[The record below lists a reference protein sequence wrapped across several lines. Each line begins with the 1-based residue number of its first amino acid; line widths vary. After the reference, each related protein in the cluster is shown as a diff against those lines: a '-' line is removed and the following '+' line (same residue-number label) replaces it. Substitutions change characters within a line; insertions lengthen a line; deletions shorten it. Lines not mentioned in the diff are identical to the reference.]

1 MFTVLSLLSA
11 AETTSS
17 GGSLLG
23 MLPLVAIF
31 AAMYFLLLRPQ
42 RKRQKETRNLQT
54 SLQEGDEI
62 ITSSGIYGW
71 ISSVEDNYFWVEIA
85 KDTEVRVSK
94 SAVVNRVSTNS
105 QSSDNSEEKKIASAK
120 ASLFNSW
127 FAV

>member
-71 ISSVEDNYFWVEIA
+71 ISSFEDNYFWVEIA

-105 QSSDNSEEKKIASAK
+105 QSSDNSEEKK
-120 ASLFNSW
+120 
-127 FAV
+127 

>member
-17 GGSLLG
+17 GGSLLS

-42 RKRQKETRNLQT
+42 RKRQKETRNLQS

-62 ITSSGIYGW
+62 IMSSGLYGW

-105 QSSDNSEEKKIASAK
+105 QSSDNSEEKK
-120 ASLFNSW
+120 
-127 FAV
+127 

>member
-11 AETTSS
+11 AESSSS

-105 QSSDNSEEKKIASAK
+105 QSSDNSEEKK
-120 ASLFNSW
+120 
-127 FAV
+127 

>member
-1 MFTVLSLLSA
+1 
-11 AETTSS
+11 
-17 GGSLLG
+17 

-54 SLQEGDEI
+54 SMQEGDEI

-105 QSSDNSEEKKIASAK
+105 QSSDNSEEKK
-120 ASLFNSW
+120 
-127 FAV
+127 

>member
-42 RKRQKETRNLQT
+42 RKRQKETRNLQS

-71 ISSVEDNYFWVEIA
+71 ISSVEDSYFWVEIA

-105 QSSDNSEEKKIASAK
+105 QSSDNSEEKK
-120 ASLFNSW
+120 
-127 FAV
+127 

>member
-1 MFTVLSLLSA
+1 MFNALNLLSA
-11 AETTSS
+11 AETTNS
-17 GGSLLG
+17 GGSILE

-62 ITSSGIYGW
+62 IMASGLYGW

-85 KDTEVRVSK
+85 KDTEVRVAK
-94 SAVVNRVSTNS
+94 SAVSSRVSTNS
-105 QSSDNSEEKKIASAK
+105 QGSDNSEEKK
-120 ASLFNSW
+120 
-127 FAV
+127 

>member
-54 SLQEGDEI
+54 SLPEGDEI

-105 QSSDNSEEKKIASAK
+105 QSSDNSEEKK
-120 ASLFNSW
+120 
-127 FAV
+127 

>member
-71 ISSVEDNYFWVEIA
+71 ISSVEDNYFWLEIA

-105 QSSDNSEEKKIASAK
+105 QSSDNSEEKK
-120 ASLFNSW
+120 
-127 FAV
+127 

>member
-1 MFTVLSLLSA
+1 MFNALSLLSA
-11 AETTSS
+11 AETKNS
-17 GGSLLG
+17 GGSILG

-62 ITSSGIYGW
+62 VMASGLYGW

-85 KDTEVRVSK
+85 KDTEVRVLK
-94 SAVVNRVSTNS
+94 SAVSSRVSTNS
-105 QSSDNSEEKKIASAK
+105 QGSDNSEDKK
-120 ASLFNSW
+120 
-127 FAV
+127 

>member
-1 MFTVLSLLSA
+1 MFTVFSLLSA

-105 QSSDNSEEKKIASAK
+105 QSSDNSEEKK
-120 ASLFNSW
+120 
-127 FAV
+127 

>member
-1 MFTVLSLLSA
+1 
-11 AETTSS
+11 
-17 GGSLLG
+17 

-42 RKRQKETRNLQT
+42 RKRQKETRNLQS

-62 ITSSGIYGW
+62 IMSSGLYGW

-94 SAVVNRVSTNS
+94 SAVVNRVSTSS
-105 QSSDNSEEKKIASAK
+105 QSSDNSEEKK
-120 ASLFNSW
+120 
-127 FAV
+127 